1 MNIDMSKRGLTL
13 NPGNANEPP
22 TSATAVEPGTLPVLH
37 ASHGPAWAA
46 RHRAEVLAHIH
57 EFGAVLLRG
66 LGVTSAA
73 EVAAAAAALG
83 IEPMAEREGF
93 APRSSYAEAV
103 YSSSHWPADEPMCMH
118 HERSYAAEVPGYVV
132 FGCLTAPA
140 TGGRTAVADSH
151 RVLRGLPPELVR
163 PFEAGGW
170 VLTRMYHEI
179 GVPWTYAFGTGDRA
193 GADAYCT
200 AAGIAAEWLP
210 DGRLRTRQRRA
221 AVVAHPRT
229 GVLGWFN
236 QIAFLNEM
244 TLDRAI
250 REYLVDLY
258 GPTGL
263 PFNTAYADGSPVIAE
278 TVDKINEVYDALAV
292 GEPWQA
298 GDVMVV
304 DNIRMAHNREPYSG
318 AREIVVVFG
327 DSVRLA
333 GHVLALESAT
343 DGAA

>member
-1 MNIDMSKRGLTL
+1 MD
-13 NPGNANEPP
+13 P
-22 TSATAVEPGTLPVLH
+22 TTRSEPGTSAVAEPGALPVLP

-46 RHRAEVLAHIH
+46 GHRAEVLAHVD
-57 EFGAVLLRG
+57 EFGAAMLRG
-66 LGVTSAA
+66 LGVASAA
-73 EVAAAAAALG
+73 EVAAVAAALG
-83 IEPMAEREGF
+83 VEPMPEREGF

-118 HERSYAAEVPGYVV
+118 HERSYAAEVPGHVV

-151 RVLRGLPPELVR
+151 RVLRGLPPELVA

-170 VLTRMYHEI
+170 VLTRMYHEV

-193 GADAYCT
+193 EVDAYCA
-200 AAGIAAEWLP
+200 AAGLAPEWLP

-229 GVLGWFN
+229 GVPCWFN

-244 TLDRAI
+244 TLDPVI

-263 PFNTAYADGSPVIAE
+263 PFNTAYADGSPVTAE
-278 TVDKINEVYDALAV
+278 TVDKINEVYDAVAV

-304 DNIRMAHNREPYSG
+304 DNIRMAHNREPYAG

-333 GHVLALESAT
+333 GHVLALDPADPAT
-343 DGAA
+343 GGAP